1 MQWFKIK
8 YHFEAEEDTAW
19 QIARAGAKISP
30 KSRKRWKSPLWG
42 WGETTLTN
50 RLDLRQKTEPT
61 SFFKMF
67 SFQQTSVLING
78 TALSGWQQLVTT
90 QCNIGEYLRWNSLPD
105 LILQN
110 LQMAAGCLSISRYL
124 WVCYFFSLIRYI
136 QNKEIQKIS
145 GYPVPW
151 W

>member
-1 MQWFKIK
+1 MIQNQISFWGQK
-8 YHFEAEEDTAW
+8 DTVW

-30 KSRKRWKSPLWG
+30 KSRKSPLWG
-42 WGETTLTN
+42 WGGDNFDESARFAPKNGTN
-50 RLDLRQKTEPT
+50 LVFQN
-61 SFFKMF
+61 F
-67 SFQQTSVLING
+67 SFQQTSALING

-105 LILQN
+105 LISQN
-110 LQMAAGCLSISRYL
+110 LQLAAWCLSISRYL
-124 WVCYFFSLIRYI
+124 WICYFFSLIRYI
-136 QNKEIQKIS
+136 QNKEIQKFG

>member
-1 MQWFKIK
+1 MILNLWGTTFIYQNKKFLIFIYLVRYYMIYAMIQNQISFWGQK
-8 YHFEAEEDTAW
+8 DTVW

-30 KSRKRWKSPLWG
+30 KSRKSPLWG

-105 LILQN
+105 LISQN
-110 LQMAAGCLSISRYL
+110 FQLAAGCVAIYR
-124 WVCYFFSLIRYI
+124 
-136 QNKEIQKIS
+136 
-145 GYPVPW
+145 
-151 W
+151 